1 MTRGTQKV
9 LVIETQVDDMNPQL
23 FEPVMERL
31 FKAGALDVTL
41 TPVIM
46 KKTRPG
52 ILITVLTPPGRD
64 ESAVEILLEETSTL
78 GVRITEAVRRTLDRE
93 WVTVSTRYGRIRIK
107 IGRLNGRI
115 MNAAPEYE
123 DCLTA
128 ARKRKVSVKAVMD
141 EAAQK
146 YRAKQN

>member
-1 MTRGTQKV
+1 MTRSMEKV

-52 ILITVLTPPGRD
+52 VLITVLTVPGR
-64 ESAVEILLEETSTL
+64 EEHAVEILLEETSTL

-123 DCLTA
+123 DCLAA